1 MKTIK
6 TTLLTITMLLCSIAV
21 SAYDFEVDGIYYNIT
36 SSQDFTVEVTHRSH
50 HNYAGKK
57 IIPESVSYNGNIY
70 SVTNIGEYAFS
81 DDDNLTSITIPHSVT
96 SIGNHAFAYCSSLTS
111 ITIPNSVTS
120 IGDYAFSGCPSL
132 TSITIPNSVTSIGS
146 IAFSGCSS
154 LYTVINY
161 STLNIQKGDISN
173 GYIAY
178 YAKVVI
184 DGNTNEQVG
193 DFFFRTDNSGNHY
206 LSAYVGTGQTLVLP
220 ENYKGENYGIDEY
233 VFFGLGKLNEATIPS
248 SVTSIGSHAFY
259 GCSSLTSITIPNSVT
274 SIGDYALY
282 GCNNLYTV
290 INFSTLNIQKG
301 RSSNGYIAY
310 YAKVVIDGNTNEQVG
325 DFFFRTDNSGN
336 HYLSAYMGTEQT
348 LVLPENYKGENY
360 GIDKYV
366 FYGLDK
372 LKKVTIPNSVTSIG
386 DYAFYGCANLQS
398 LAIGSGV
405 LSIGSNQTTPVKTIW
420 QTNTPPNGYKNLAG
434 KINYVANEQYS
445 GLSNV
450 RVYPYLSSMFEVDG
464 VVYVPVNMA
473 ERTCDAIDC
482 YYNETMANV
491 NIDSIVSYRGIE
503 MKVKEVMPYSFYMNC
518 HIKELE
524 ISNQGNIGASAFY
537 DCDSLQ
543 TVNASN
549 QGNIEAQV
557 FYSCSSLKTVVLGNS
572 IKELG
577 DEAFCA
583 CSNLQEITIPDS
595 VKSVGRYCFSGCS
608 SLKEVEIGRSVAT
621 INSYAFQY
629 CTTLPGIILPQSIMK
644 IDNYVFKGC
653 RALTD
658 IIIEDRTTPLTL
670 GSNGSSPMFA
680 DCPLDSVY
688 IGGKITYNTSSDK
701 GYSPFYRN
709 TSLRSVVIGDKE
721 EAIYNN
727 EFYGCTNL
735 KSVSIGN
742 GVKSIGNWAFSGCSN
757 LDKFSFG
764 GNVTSIGQEAFSDCT
779 SMTLLISNVMVPPT
793 CGLQAL
799 EDINKWNCILQV
811 PESYKAA
818 YQTADQWKDFFF
830 IEDVLKVQKY
840 QLTYLIDGE
849 VYQTDSV
856 SLNAAIVSP
865 EVPIKEG
872 YTFSGWS
879 EIPTTMPAQD
889 VTVEGTFTVNSYR
902 LVYMLDGAEYSA
914 DNIAYGTELVQKD
927 ALEKEGYTFSGW
939 SEIPATMPAQD
950 VTVEGTFTVNSY
962 TITYKVDGEVYAT
975 EEVAYGEAIVLK
987 EAPVKEGYIFG
998 GWSEVPET
1006 MPATDIE
1013 VTGHFEVDGIDAIV
1027 TDRLVDVYTLQ
1038 GMMVKRQI
1046 AIDEL
1051 KNELPKGIYII
1062 NGRKIAIK

>member
-36 SSQDFTVEVTHRSH
+36 SSQDFTVEVTYRSYH
-50 HNYAGKK
+50 EYAGKE

-70 SVTNIGEYAFS
+70 SVTNIG
-81 DDDNLTSITIPHSVT
+81 TS
-96 SIGNHAFAYCSSLTS
+96 AFAYCSYLTS

-120 IGDYAFSGCPSL
+120 IGEEAFRSCSRL

-146 IAFSGCSS
+146 FAFRDCSS

-161 STLNIQKGDISN
+161 STLNIQKGDYSN
-173 GYIAY
+173 GHIAR

-184 DGNTNEQVG
+184 NIN
-193 DFFFRTDNSGNHY
+193 
-206 LSAYVGTGQTLVLP
+206 
-220 ENYKGENYGIDEY
+220 KDEH
-233 VFFGLGKLNEATIPS
+233 I
-248 SVTSIGSHAFY
+248 
-259 GCSSLTSITIPNSVT
+259 
-274 SIGDYALY
+274 
-282 GCNNLYTV
+282 
-290 INFSTLNIQKG
+290 
-301 RSSNGYIAY
+301 
-310 YAKVVIDGNTNEQVG
+310 G

-360 GIDKYV
+360 GIDEYA
-366 FYGLDK
+366 YGLDK
-372 LKKVTIPNSVTSIG
+372 LEKVTIPNSVTSIGNYAFSNCSSLTSITIPNSVTSIG
-386 DYAFYGCANLQS
+386 DYAFSGCTNLQS
-398 LAIGSGV
+398 LTIGAGV
-405 LSIGSNQTTPVKTIW
+405 LSIGSKQTTPAKTIW
-420 QTNTPPNGYKNLAG
+420 QTNTPPDGYKNLAG

-450 RVYPYLSSMFEVDG
+450 RVSPYLSSMFEVDG

-482 YYNETMANV
+482 YYSETVANV

-503 MKVKEVMPYSFYMNC
+503 MKVKEVMPYSFYKNC

-653 RALTD
+653 RALID

-670 GSNGSSPMFA
+670 GSNDSSPMFA

-721 EAIYNN
+721 ESIYNN

-742 GVKSIGNWAFSGCSN
+742 GVKSIGDWAFSGCSN

-879 EIPTTMPAQD
+879 EIP
-889 VTVEGTFTVNSYR
+889 
-902 LVYMLDGAEYSA
+902 
-914 DNIAYGTELVQKD
+914 
-927 ALEKEGYTFSGW
+927 
-939 SEIPATMPAQD
+939 ATMPAQD
-950 VTVEGTFTVNSY
+950 ITVEGTFTVNSY
-962 TITYKVDGEVYAT
+962 TIIYKVDGEVYAT

-1013 VTGHFEVDGIDAIV
+1013 VTGHFEVDGIDAVV

>member
-1 MKTIK
+1 M
-6 TTLLTITMLLCSIAV
+6 
-21 SAYDFEVDGIYYNIT
+21 
-36 SSQDFTVEVTHRSH
+36 
-50 HNYAGKK
+50 
-57 IIPESVSYNGNIY
+57 
-70 SVTNIGEYAFS
+70 
-81 DDDNLTSITIPHSVT
+81 
-96 SIGNHAFAYCSSLTS
+96 
-111 ITIPNSVTS
+111 
-120 IGDYAFSGCPSL
+120 
-132 TSITIPNSVTSIGS
+132 
-146 IAFSGCSS
+146 
-154 LYTVINY
+154 
-161 STLNIQKGDISN
+161 
-173 GYIAY
+173 
-178 YAKVVI
+178 
-184 DGNTNEQVG
+184 
-193 DFFFRTDNSGNHY
+193 
-206 LSAYVGTGQTLVLP
+206 
-220 ENYKGENYGIDEY
+220 
-233 VFFGLGKLNEATIPS
+233 
-248 SVTSIGSHAFY
+248 
-259 GCSSLTSITIPNSVT
+259 
-274 SIGDYALY
+274 
-282 GCNNLYTV
+282 
-290 INFSTLNIQKG
+290 
-301 RSSNGYIAY
+301 
-310 YAKVVIDGNTNEQVG
+310 
-325 DFFFRTDNSGN
+325 
-336 HYLSAYMGTEQT
+336 
-348 LVLPENYKGENY
+348 
-360 GIDKYV
+360 
-366 FYGLDK
+366 
-372 LKKVTIPNSVTSIG
+372 
-386 DYAFYGCANLQS
+386 
-398 LAIGSGV
+398 
-405 LSIGSNQTTPVKTIW
+405 
-420 QTNTPPNGYKNLAG
+420 
-434 KINYVANEQYS
+434 
-445 GLSNV
+445 
-450 RVYPYLSSMFEVDG
+450 
-464 VVYVPVNMA
+464 
-473 ERTCDAIDC
+473 
-482 YYNETMANV
+482 
-491 NIDSIVSYRGIE
+491 
-503 MKVKEVMPYSFYMNC
+503 
-518 HIKELE
+518 
-524 ISNQGNIGASAFY
+524 
-537 DCDSLQ
+537 
-543 TVNASN
+543 
-549 QGNIEAQV
+549 
-557 FYSCSSLKTVVLGNS
+557 GNS

-577 DEAFCA
+577 DEVFRA

-595 VKSVGRYCFSGCS
+595 VKSVGEYSFDGCSAMKSAVIGNGLTAIEERLFQGCTSLENVTIGDKVASIGSYAFNGCS

-621 INSYAFQY
+621 INSYAFRN
-629 CTTLPGIILPQSIMK
+629 CTTLPEIILPQSIMK

-670 GSNGSSPMFA
+670 GSNDSSPMFA

-721 EAIYNN
+721 ESIYNN

-742 GVKSIGNWAFSGCSN
+742 GVKSIGDWAFSGCSN

-879 EIPTTMPAQD
+879 EIPATMPAQD
-889 VTVEGTFTVNSYR
+889 VTIEGTFTVNSYR

-962 TITYKVDGEVYAT
+962 TIIYKVDGEVYAT

-987 EAPVKEGYIFG
+987 EDPVKEGYIFG

-1013 VTGHFEVDGIDAIV
+1013 VTGHFEVDGIDAVV